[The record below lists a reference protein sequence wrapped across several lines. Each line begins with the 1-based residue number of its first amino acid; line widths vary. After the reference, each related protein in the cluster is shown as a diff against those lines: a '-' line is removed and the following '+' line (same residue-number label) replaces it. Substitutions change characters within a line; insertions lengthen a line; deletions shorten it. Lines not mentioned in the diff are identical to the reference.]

1 MSLPTTT
8 RGWALNPPAPEHGA
22 DALHWVESRELHPIG
37 PNDVLVQW
45 TAWSINYPE
54 LASTN

>member
-8 RGWALNPPAPEHGA
+8 RGWTVKPPAPEHGA
-22 DALHWVESRELHPIG
+22 EALHWVESRELQPIG
-37 PNDVLVQW
+37 PNDVLVHW

-54 LASTN
+54 LASTT